1 MAVRAPAFRLGKKQ
15 IYLPT
20 HVITMLRR
28 DNSPLNEACFRVPL
42 TFTKFDLRDYLW
54 NLYGVEVRSVSSVV
68 AQQGLQRRSRMSS
81 SVYRPLSRKYMT
93 VVLTKPFQ
101 WPDPPSNLEPWYNDM
116 WKKREEAEEK
126 RRTATEESNGYKKMS
141 LISKQPWSESRK
153 QLASLAKRMLD
164 GKEEWSNDVEL
175 DPRWDKLLA
184 KDTKA
189 AAAAATAAATA
200 AAAAAAA
207 PTTAAAAASA
217 EAATTASEDDDKN
230 SNDELR
236 Q

>member
-1 MAVRAPAFRLGKKQ
+1 MAKAIVPSPAFRLGTKQ
-15 IYLPT
+15 IYLPN
-20 HVITMLRR
+20 HVITMLRPR
-28 DNSPLNEACFRVPL
+28 EKSPLNEASFLVPL

-68 AQQGLQRRSRMSS
+68 AQQRLERRSRISS
-81 SVYRPLSRKYMT
+81 SVYRPLSLKYMT

-126 RRTATEESNGYKKMS
+126 RRTEVEESRGYKKMS

-153 QLASLAKRMLD
+153 QLASLAKRMLA

-189 AAAAATAAATA
+189 AA
-200 AAAAAAA
+200 
-207 PTTAAAAASA
+207 
-217 EAATTASEDDDKN
+217 TTASTDATPTTTATSTTAEDGDTSK
-230 SNDELR
+230 DEVR
-236 Q
+236 